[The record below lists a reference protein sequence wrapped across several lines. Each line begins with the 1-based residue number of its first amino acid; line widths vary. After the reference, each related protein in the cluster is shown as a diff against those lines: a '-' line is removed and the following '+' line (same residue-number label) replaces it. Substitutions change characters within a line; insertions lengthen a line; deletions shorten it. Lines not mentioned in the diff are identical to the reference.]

1 MLSKDRV
8 NLRRNSNKLYMAI
21 VSFVTLG
28 LMFFLISSFIFE
40 EKLQVLATP
49 INEELEVSS
58 TKNMKI
64 YEWIYDKNKDQM
76 QVIIETNNSLNDF
89 ENIQFK
95 AYQQSN
101 GEEINVT
108 KKYRNGSIL
117 IVRIDGFDDDYTQ
130 IALDVIGENESDN
143 TDEQS
148 NDSTIIKTLYNDYRV
163 IKEGTLEEESE
174 TNYLSHISDIIID
187 DTKKEIKNIEK
198 RIKGN
203 EQDID
208 ENNQRI
214 DELESEK
221 VYQTDQEKS
230 ETDSIIN
237 GLKIEID
244 SLKESNDKLKV
255 DIQRLNDK
263 IENTNQRERENLLE

>member
-174 TNYLSHISDIIID
+174 TNYLSHISDIIIE